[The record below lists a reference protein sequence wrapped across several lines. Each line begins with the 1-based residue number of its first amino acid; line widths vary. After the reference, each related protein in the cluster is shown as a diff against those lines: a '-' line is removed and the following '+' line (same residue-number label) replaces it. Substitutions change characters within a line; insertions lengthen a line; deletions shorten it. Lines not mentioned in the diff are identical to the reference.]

1 MTTYYAHV
9 NSHDEL
15 TKVDMSLMIE
25 DSYGSTNVQNI
36 EVSETV
42 FKHQKEYM
50 FKNGKIVK
58 NPNYPIEQLKKAKT
72 AKYEENSQKAKEAR
86 YSKKFTVTLQEK
98 ECEFDTSEE
107 TQRDLLTAF
116 DVCSSGITYDGW
128 ITNNGVEID
137 LTLEDILIISATFKE
152 KSSVYGQWNAYKTA
166 IDNASTVEEVERITI
181 NYVN

>member
-15 TKVDMSLMIE
+15 TDVDMSLMIT
-25 DSYGSTNVQNI
+25 DGYGSDNVQNI
-36 EVSETV
+36 EVSEKV
-42 FKHQKEYM
+42 YKNQAQYM
-50 FKNGKIVK
+50 YSNGKIVK
-58 NPNYPIEQLKKAKT
+58 NPNYEAEQLEKAKKAKY
-72 AKYEENSQKAKEAR
+72 AENSQKAKEAR
-86 YSKKFTVTLQEK
+86 YNKEFTVTLQEK
-98 ECEFDTSEE
+98 ECVFDTSEE

-128 ITNNGVEID
+128 ITNNGVELD

-152 KSSVYGQWNAYKTA
+152 KSSVYGQWKDYKTE
-166 IDNASTVEEVERITI
+166 IDEAQTVEEVERITI